1 MKAVDSTIR
10 FQVAARIDMGR
21 LRERQEDHFGLC
33 VDVKAANWS
42 FTADTSLL
50 LPELGSLLVVAD
62 GMGGQNAGQEA
73 SRTAVAAVRT
83 FFQPCSAWSVPP
95 AAPGELLKK
104 AAVFA
109 HQEVV
114 KAATADSHLQGMGT
128 TLVMLW
134 WLADR
139 AYICWVGDSR
149 CYLFRDGRLSCLSKD
164 HSYVQHL
171 IHSGALSPEEAEHF
185 PHRNV
190 IMQSLGQAEPPRPDL
205 RELQLQPADLLLLCS
220 DGLNGML
227 SDAQIASLAGAGDS
241 PARLAGNLVEAANA
255 AGGQDNITVVLA
267 AWLPPA
273 AEGLPH
279 QTAEPVSDPAV
290 WPSSAAEPSSGSA
303 IRLSPAKQPDSAD
316 LAAWSTEAKLSS
328 DPAAGLPL
336 ATREGGLSPNRR
348 EPWQGRLPGRD
359 SRPAAGRQ
367 LPVLLLLGLSLLV
380 IGIVLSVILFFSW
393 QQEGGLQTA
402 QESRQAASVSPDT
415 LADSAP
421 ASSGLTYVL
430 QVNAYEELSNA
441 QSARAELQDYA
452 GLSNERLIIYTD
464 SSQSAPRYYKL
475 LIVGFGR
482 REEADSFRLVSKKLQ
497 HALVVPA
504 SHFSFSQ

>member
-1 MKAVDSTIR
+1 M
-10 FQVAARIDMGR
+10 
-21 LRERQEDHFGLC
+21 
-33 VDVKAANWS
+33 
-42 FTADTSLL
+42 
-50 LPELGSLLVVAD
+50 
-62 GMGGQNAGQEA
+62 
-73 SRTAVAAVRT
+73 
-83 FFQPCSAWSVPP
+83 
-95 AAPGELLKK
+95 
-104 AAVFA
+104 
-109 HQEVV
+109 
-114 KAATADSHLQGMGT
+114 
-128 TLVMLW
+128 
-134 WLADR
+134 
-139 AYICWVGDSR
+139 
-149 CYLFRDGRLSCLSKD
+149 
-164 HSYVQHL
+164 
-171 IHSGALSPEEAEHF
+171 
-185 PHRNV
+185 
-190 IMQSLGQAEPPRPDL
+190 
-205 RELQLQPADLLLLCS
+205 
-220 DGLNGML
+220 
-227 SDAQIASLAGAGDS
+227 
-241 PARLAGNLVEAANA
+241 
-255 AGGQDNITVVLA
+255 
-267 AWLPPA
+267 
-273 AEGLPH
+273 
-279 QTAEPVSDPAV
+279 
-290 WPSSAAEPSSGSA
+290 
-303 IRLSPAKQPDSAD
+303 
-316 LAAWSTEAKLSS
+316 
-328 DPAAGLPL
+328 
-336 ATREGGLSPNRR
+336 SPNRR

-402 QESRQAASVSPDT
+402 QESRQAASVRPDT